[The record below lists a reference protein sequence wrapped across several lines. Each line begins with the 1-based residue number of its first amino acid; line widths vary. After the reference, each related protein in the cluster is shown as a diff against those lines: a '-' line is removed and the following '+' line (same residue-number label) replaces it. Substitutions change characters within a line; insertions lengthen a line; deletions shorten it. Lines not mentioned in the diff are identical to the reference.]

1 VRSAWLQLVQGKVMK
16 SRQMKVNV
24 KRIWLAAKYGLL
36 RRNTIG

>member
-24 KRIWLAAKYGLL
+24 KRIWLAAKYGRL
-36 RRNTIG
+36 RTNTIG